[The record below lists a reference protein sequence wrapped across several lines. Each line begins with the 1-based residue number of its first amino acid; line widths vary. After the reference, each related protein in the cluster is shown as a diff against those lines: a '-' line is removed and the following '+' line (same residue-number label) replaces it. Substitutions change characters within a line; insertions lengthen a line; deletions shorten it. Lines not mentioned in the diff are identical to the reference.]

1 MGGRRSVLIVDDQ
14 PVNVRVLA
22 ESLGEQYR
30 ILFARTGARALE
42 IAASGDIDLILLDIV
57 LPDVDGF
64 EVCRRLKRE
73 TVTRDVPV
81 IFVTALEEVID
92 ETTGFRVG
100 GVDYITKPINPIL
113 VQARVRTHLELKAA
127 RDLLE
132 NLASIDGLTG
142 IANRRCLD
150 VGLELEWR
158 RAARLSSGLGLAL
171 FDVDHFKGFNDLYGH
186 AHGDDCL
193 RGVAQTLA
201 ATVRRPGDL
210 VARYGGEEFFA
221 MLPGTELNGLAR
233 WLSKVLAQ
241 VRELDIP
248 HGGSSCAAVVTLSA
262 GAVVARP
269 TPGTSA
275 RAAVAAADRLLYDS
289 KTAGRNRA
297 LVRDH
302 DQEGESLL
310 VTATG

>member
-100 GVDYITKPINPIL
+100 GVDYITKPINPISRAGSRSDASRT
-113 VQARVRTHLELKAA
+113 QGRARPA
-127 RDLLE
+127 RE
-132 NLASIDGLTG
+132 SS
-142 IANRRCLD
+142 
-150 VGLELEWR
+150 VHR
-158 RAARLSSGLGLAL
+158 RAHWYCEQAL
-171 FDVDHFKGFNDLYGH
+171 
-186 AHGDDCL
+186 
-193 RGVAQTLA
+193 
-201 ATVRRPGDL
+201 P
-210 VARYGGEEFFA
+210 
-221 MLPGTELNGLAR
+221 
-233 WLSKVLAQ
+233 
-241 VRELDIP
+241 
-248 HGGSSCAAVVTLSA
+248 
-262 GAVVARP
+262 
-269 TPGTSA
+269 
-275 RAAVAAADRLLYDS
+275 
-289 KTAGRNRA
+289 
-297 LVRDH
+297 
-302 DQEGESLL
+302 
-310 VTATG
+310 